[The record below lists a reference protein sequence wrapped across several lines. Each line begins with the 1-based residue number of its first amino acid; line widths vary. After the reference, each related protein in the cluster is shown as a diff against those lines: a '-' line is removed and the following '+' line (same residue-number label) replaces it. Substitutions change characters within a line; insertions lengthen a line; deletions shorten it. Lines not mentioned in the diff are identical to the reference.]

1 MSQNIQQLQGV
12 EISVWQRLRDRKAW
26 IIPPLKDP
34 RWIFACF
41 LGTYVLLG
49 HFVLSFNRSPQQM
62 VAAIATCTFLDVL
75 YTWVLTRKLL
85 FPLSALISAF
95 GLIILFSAPG
105 ATWLMILV
113 SWICITA
120 KNLITWRGHHIY
132 NPTNFALVVMILIS
146 GGQASISPSYQWGG
160 NFWITVLVLSLGLVM
175 MWRVNKL
182 PAVLPF
188 WAVYTF
194 GAFVR
199 SQLGNLPFDIAMWA
213 TVSSGEFMLYSFFMI
228 TDPKT
233 SPSSTKGMVLYG
245 VCIGLAE
252 MCFEL
257 NNAVFSF
264 FYAAFFVSTCR
275 FAIVVTKD
283 LFQMRRSTRI
293 DERMQAV

>member
-1 MSQNIQQLQGV
+1 
-12 EISVWQRLRDRKAW
+12 
-26 IIPPLKDP
+26 
-34 RWIFACF
+34 
-41 LGTYVLLG
+41 
-49 HFVLSFNRSPQQM
+49 
-62 VAAIATCTFLDVL
+62 
-75 YTWVLTRKLL
+75 
-85 FPLSALISAF
+85 
-95 GLIILFSAPG
+95 
-105 ATWLMILV
+105 
-113 SWICITA
+113 
-120 KNLITWRGHHIY
+120 
-132 NPTNFALVVMILIS
+132 MILIS